1 MADFDIAVPVAK
13 CRSPKS
19 GIINLFEVLSYVAMF
34 ALSVCYYNEIII
46 PIQINISLFSMAII
60 FLGSLRSLN
69 TLIEEMHTSITDKV
83 TDSQIET
90 MDKNDA
96 LQFPFVAGGVLTGLY
111 FAMKY
116 FGKEVVN

>member
-1 MADFDIAVPVAK
+1 
-13 CRSPKS
+13 
-19 GIINLFEVLSYVAMF
+19 
-34 ALSVCYYNEIII
+34 
-46 PIQINISLFSMAII
+46 MAII

-69 TLIEEMHTSITDKV
+69 TFIEEMHGSITGQA
-83 TDSQIET
+83 TNSQIET

-96 LQFPFVAGGVLTGLY
+96 LQFPVVAGAVLTGLY